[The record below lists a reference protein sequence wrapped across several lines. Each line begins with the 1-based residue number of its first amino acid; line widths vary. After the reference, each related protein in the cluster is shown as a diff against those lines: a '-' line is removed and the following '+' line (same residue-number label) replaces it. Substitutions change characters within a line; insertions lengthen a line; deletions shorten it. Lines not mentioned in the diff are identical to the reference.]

1 MSTYKCAFFL
11 AILIGVNAFNVS
23 ASYAGMGV
31 NPSSLNF
38 GAVNVGTTSTPGV
51 VTVTNY
57 GRHQVSI
64 LQASSNSPE
73 FVLVSSALPVALA
86 SGQSMSF
93 QVVFQPDSASSFSG
107 SLSFVPSRG
116 GAFTVLVSGT
126 GIAPPSS
133 PPQTYLL
140 STSTN
145 SLSFGNV
152 LVGSTGGAQT
162 VALTNSG
169 NSAVSVSQVNVTGAG
184 FSVSGISLPLSL
196 AAGQNASLS
205 VGFAPTAAGSVAGS
219 VSVVSNA
226 TNSPA
231 TITLSGAGVQPQISV
246 LPANTINFGS
256 VTVGVTNTQ
265 TMTLSN
271 PGSANLTVSQATLNG
286 AAFAL
291 SGLNLPLTIAPSQ
304 SSVFTVKFTPTIAS
318 SAAATLSLVSNAPSS
333 PISVSLSGTGVA
345 PVLTLSASPASLS
358 FGNVTLGTSSAAQT
372 VTLTN
377 TGNANVSVSQTNVSG
392 AGFSVTGFTPP
403 LTLAAGQSTTFG
415 VIFDPTT
422 SGSLSGSVA
431 VVSNAS
437 NSPAISLSGTGVQTV
452 SHSATLSWTG
462 STSSVMGYYIY
473 RGTQTGGPYAKLNA
487 TPVPL
492 TTYTDSSVQ
501 AGQTY
506 FYVATAVDSNN
517 VESSYSNETSATIP

>member
-1 MSTYKCAFFL
+1 M
-11 AILIGVNAFNVS
+11 
-23 ASYAGMGV
+23 
-31 NPSSLNF
+31 
-38 GAVNVGTTSTPGV
+38 
-51 VTVTNY
+51 
-57 GRHQVSI
+57 
-64 LQASSNSPE
+64 
-73 FVLVSSALPVALA
+73 
-86 SGQSMSF
+86 
-93 QVVFQPDSASSFSG
+93 
-107 SLSFVPSRG
+107 
-116 GAFTVLVSGT
+116 LVSGT

-133 PPQTYLL
+133 PIQTYLL

-152 LVGSTGGAQT
+152 LVGSASGGQT

-169 NSAVSVSQVNVTGAG
+169 NSTVTVSQVNVTGAG

-196 AAGQNASLS
+196 AAGQGASLN
-205 VGFAPTAAGSVAGS
+205 VGFAPAAAGSAAGN

-231 TITLSGAGVQPQISV
+231 TISLSGAGVQPQISV
-246 LPANTINFGS
+246 LPANTISFGS

-271 PGSANLTVSQATLNG
+271 PGSANLSVSQDTLNG

-291 SGLNLPLTIAPSQ
+291 SGLNLPLTVAPGQ
-304 SSVFTVKFTPTIAS
+304 SSAFTVKFAPTTAT

-333 PISVSLSGTGVA
+333 PTNVSLSGTGVA

-358 FGNVTLGTSSAAQT
+358 FGNVTIGSSSATQT

-377 TGNANVSVSQTNVSG
+377 TGNANVSVSQINVSG
-392 AGFSVTGFTPP
+392 AGFTVTGFTPP
-403 LTLAAGQSTTFG
+403 LTLAAGQNTSFG

-422 SGSLSGSVA
+422 SGGLSGTVA

-452 SHSATLSWTG
+452 SHSVTLSWTA
-462 STSSVMGYYIY
+462 STSSVMGYYVY
-473 RGTQTGGPYAKLNA
+473 RGTQTGGPYSKLNA
-487 TPVPL
+487 TPVSL
-492 TTYTDSSVQ
+492 TTYTDSPAQV
-501 AGQTY
+501 GQTY
-506 FYVATAVDSNN
+506 FYVATSVDSNN
-517 VESSYSNETSATIP
+517 VESTFSNETSAIIP

>member
-11 AILIGVNAFNVS
+11 AVLIGVNAFNVS

-57 GRHQVSI
+57 GRHQMSI

-93 QVVFQPDSASSFSG
+93 QVVFQPNSASSFSG

-286 AAFAL
+286 AAFAF

-304 SSVFTVKFTPTIAS
+304 SSVFTVKFTPTIAG

-333 PISVSLSGTGVA
+333 PTSVSLSGTGVA
-345 PVLTLSASPASLS
+345 PVLALSASPASLS

-377 TGNANVSVSQTNVSG
+377 TGNANVTVSQTNVSG

-415 VIFDPTT
+415 VVFDPTT
-422 SGSLSGSVA
+422 SGGLSGSVA

-452 SHSATLSWTG
+452 SHSATLSCGVADHLHRQFG
-462 STSSVMGYYIY
+462 SSWPDLLLRGYS
-473 RGTQTGGPYAKLNA
+473 RGLEQRREQLLKRNIRH
-487 TPVPL
+487 
-492 TTYTDSSVQ
+492 DSLVHRR
-501 AGQTY
+501 TL
-506 FYVATAVDSNN
+506 
-517 VESSYSNETSATIP
+517 ESGCCGR

>member
-1 MSTYKCAFFL
+1 MNTYKCAFFL

-57 GRHQVSI
+57 GRHQMSI
-64 LQASSNSPE
+64 VQASSNSPE

-93 QVVFQPDSASSFSG
+93 QVVFQPNSASSFSG

-169 NSAVSVSQVNVTGAG
+169 NSAISVSQVNVTGAG
-184 FSVSGISLPLSL
+184 FSVSGLSLPLSL

-205 VGFAPTAAGSVAGS
+205 VGFAPTTAGSVAGS

-286 AAFAL
+286 AVFAL
-291 SGLNLPLTIAPSQ
+291 SGLNLPLTIAPRQ
-304 SSVFTVKFTPTIAS
+304 SSAFTVMFTPTIAS

-333 PISVSLSGTGVA
+333 PTSVSLSGTGVA

-403 LTLAAGQSTTFG
+403 LTLAPGQSTTFG

-422 SGSLSGSVA
+422 SGGLNGSVA

-473 RGTQTGGPYAKLNA
+473 RGIQTGGPYAKLNA
-487 TPVPL
+487 TPVSL